1 MLEAISHGGK
11 KIQLVPHGK
20 FSAYKFQFVPG
31 GELPAEL
38 SGIFLEE
45 RSAKIALSRYLEKT
59 APKKDAKR

>member
-1 MLEAISHGGK
+1 MSHGGK
-11 KIQLVPHGK
+11 KIQLIPDGRYAV
-20 FSAYKFQFVPG
+20 YRFQFVPG